1 MRNTQQM
8 KIKPQQMRHASEL
21 ILNKTLSNRKI
32 SAIVGP
38 VPNTIKRY
46 RELLIASAC
55 SLDDIKEMG
64 DKEIINLL
72 KGRQA
77 PVSGKRMP
85 DWDWVYSKMQRKHQ
99 VLIELWED
107 YRLIDPGNAYSY
119 SQFTHYYRCHLG
131 RSDISMRLH
140 HVAGE
145 VVYTDFCGQRAAYQ
159 PLNAGKPKFVEIFVA
174 CMGCSDNIFA
184 YAVASQ
190 KIIHWIDAHN
200 AMFQFYGG
208 VPEVEVPDNLKSAVI
223 KAGKIPEINRTFND
237 LANHYGIAIIPS
249 RVRKPQDKAKAENA
263 VKLVTRWI
271 INRLKQETFF
281 SITEI
286 NTRIAE
292 LLQILNDRPFK
303 KIPGTRNTRFEEF
316 DKPMLSPLPAY
327 PFEYAEW
334 VSKQK
339 VGPDYHVYVDNH
351 AYLVPFTLVSE
362 YVEARMSEKV
372 VELYFD
378 GKRVAT
384 HTRQFEPGMHTTNA
398 EHRPTKHKAYA
409 DQTKDKF
416 VKWSRSIGPV
426 TMQVVNAQFEGKPD
440 YSYVGRN
447 ACSQLQSLAKQYGN
461 ERFEQACT
469 RAAAIRSLTVKSIR
483 SILQRKLDLDGLG
496 DMPLQ
501 GQLPLHQNVRGPEY
515 FELGGRA

>member
-1 MRNTQQM
+1 M
-8 KIKPQQMRHASEL
+8 KVKPEQMRHASEL
-21 ILNKTLSNRKI
+21 ILNTTLSNRAI
-32 SAIVGP
+32 SAIVGLA
-38 VPNTIKRY
+38 PNTIKRY
-46 RELLIASAC
+46 RGLLLASAC
-55 SLDDIKEMG
+55 SLYDVNKMG

-72 KGRQA
+72 KGRAA

-85 DWDWVYSKMQRKHQ
+85 DFGWVHSKMQRKHQ

-107 YRLIDPGNAYSY
+107 YRLIDPRDAYSY
-119 SQFTHYYRCHLG
+119 SQFTHYYRCYCANI
-131 RSDISMRLH
+131 DISMRLH

-145 VVYTDFCGQRAAYQ
+145 VVYTDFCGQRPAYR
-159 PLNAGKPKFVEIFVA
+159 PPNSVKPKLVEIFVA

-190 KIIHWIDAHN
+190 KIVHWIEAHN

-271 INRLKQETFF
+271 INKLKQETFF
-281 SITEI
+281 SIAEI

-316 DKPMLSPLPAY
+316 DKPMLKPLPAHQ
-327 PFEYAEW
+327 FEYAEW

-339 VGPDYHVYVDNH
+339 VGPDYHVYVNDH
-351 AYLVPFTLVSE
+351 AYSVPFTLVSE
-362 YVEARMSEKV
+362 FVEARLSEKV

-384 HTRQFEPGMHTTNA
+384 HTRQYEPGAHTTNP
-398 EHRPTKHKAYA
+398 EHRPEKHKAYA
-409 DQTKDKF
+409 DQTAENF
-416 VKWSRSIGPV
+416 VKWSSAIGPAA
-426 TMQVVNAQFEGKPD
+426 MHVVYAQFEGKPD
-440 YSYVGRN
+440 YSYVGRS
-447 ACSQLQSLAKQYGN
+447 ACSQLRSLAKQYGN

-469 RAAAIRSLTVKSIR
+469 RAEAIRSCTVKSIR
-483 SILQRKLDLDGLG
+483 SILQRKLDLADVD

-501 GQLPLHQNVRGPEY
+501 GQLPLHQNVRGSEY
-515 FELGGRA
+515 FEMGGHA